1 MNTKTK
7 VILAGIA
14 ALVLGIVFLPRL
26 VRRIDST
33 IETRFE
39 KAAALEAQYQ
49 DMISIF
55 TVAAEMAPD
64 HPTARRW
71 RERRAALL
79 EAGYIETRECRLRH
93 SLAAKGAA
101 WDFFKAFQ
109 ARFPGVE
116 RSVRDAKSDEPV
128 VVITAR
134 KSDFG
139 PLGAIEQFIRQYKPK
154 E

>member
-14 ALVLGIVFLPRL
+14 SLVLGIVFLPRL
-26 VRRIDST
+26 ALRIDSSA
-33 IETRFE
+33 E
-39 KAAALEAQYQ
+39 KAAAMEGQYQ
-49 DMISIF
+49 DMINAY
-55 TVAAEMAPD
+55 TVAAELAPD
-64 HPTARRW
+64 HPTARFW
-71 RERRAALL
+71 RERRTALL
-79 EAGYIETRECRLRH
+79 EAGYIETREFRLRN
-93 SLAAKGAA
+93 SLAAKGELSN
-101 WDFFKAFQ
+101 FFVAFQ

-139 PLGAIEQFIRQYKPK
+139 PLGTIEQFIRLYRPK